1 MDRGRVLTYFGDGE
15 GKTSAAIGH
24 AVRALGHGK
33 RVTII
38 HFMKG
43 REEVGEY
50 QFFKGI
56 KGAEVHLCGHPQ
68 FLVGG
73 HFREEHLRRVKEGL
87 RIAGEAVEGR
97 MCDLLVMDE
106 VLYAAMFGLIED
118 RALVALLDRAIERG
132 IHVVLTGRSP
142 SEEVRKRSDI
152 LTQTV
157 KLKHR
162 YDVEKKTIEVIDY

>member
-24 AVRALGHGK
+24 AVRALGHGE
-33 RVTII
+33 RVGII

-50 QFFKGI
+50 QFFKGM
-56 KGAEVHLCGHPQ
+56 KGVEVHLCGHPQ

-73 HFREEHLRRVKEGL
+73 RFREEHLRRVREGL

-97 MCDLLVMDE
+97 KCDLLVMDE

-118 RALVALLDRAIERG
+118 NALVALLDRAIERG
-132 IHVVLTGRSP
+132 IHVVLTGRNP

-157 KLKHR
+157 KLKHS